1 MEMYMSGF
9 KVELSGVNKL
19 QFKTGHG
26 TAKISVPKMNKHG
39 ENNADGLIG
48 EVLHFMIMR
57 HGKIKA
63 KEIFEDRLAK
73 YESDYDLPLSE
84 AK

>member
-1 MEMYMSGF
+1 MSNF

-26 TAKISVPKMNKHG
+26 TCKISIPKINKDG

-63 KEIFEDRLAK
+63 KEMFEERLDK
-73 YESDYDLPLSE
+73 YESIYDEPLTE
-84 AK
+84 TTGK

>member
-1 MEMYMSGF
+1 MSGF

-26 TAKISVPKMNKHG
+26 TAKVSIPKVNKSG

-57 HGKIKA
+57 HGKVESERIF
-63 KEIFEDRLAK
+63 KERLDK
-73 YESDYDLPLSE
+73 YESKYDLPLSE
-84 AK
+84 DTN

>member
-1 MEMYMSGF
+1 MSEF

-26 TAKISVPKMNKHG
+26 TCKISVPKVDKDG

-63 KEIFEDRLAK
+63 KEIFEARLDK
-73 YESDYDLPLSE
+73 YESIYDLPLSE
-84 AK
+84 STRK

>member
-1 MEMYMSGF
+1 MSEF

-19 QFKTGHG
+19 QFKTGLG
-26 TAKISVPKMNKHG
+26 SCKISIPKLNNAG
-39 ENNADGLIG
+39 QNNADSLIG

-63 KEIFEDRLAK
+63 LEIFNERLNK
-73 YESDYDLPLSE
+73 YGSEYDAPLNESHG
-84 AK
+84 K

>member
-1 MEMYMSGF
+1 MSKF
-9 KVELSGVNKL
+9 AVELSGVNKL

-26 TAKISVPKMNKHG
+26 TAKISVPKVNREG

-57 HGKIKA
+57 HGKVKA
-63 KEIFEDRLAK
+63 KQIFDERLAK
-73 YESDYDLPLSE
+73 YSDEYNEPLTE
-84 AK
+84 NK

>member
-1 MEMYMSGF
+1 MSKF
-9 KVELSGVNKL
+9 KVELSGVNRL

-26 TAKISVPKMNKHG
+26 TAKISVPKQNKSG

-57 HGKIKA
+57 HGKVKA
-63 KEIFEDRLAK
+63 KKIFEERLSL
-73 YESDYDLPLSE
+73 YESKYDEPLSE
-84 AK
+84 STK